1 MYVTDVILVL
11 LFGYFVFR
19 CITRPQVKSK
29 NQKVKIKNKKL
40 LFLSGLLVT
49 FFITNIVF
57 ATRPPLS
64 LYGLIKLLE
73 FGLLIFYLTKNV
85 RYQFQLRLIALLFSL
100 SALFESTLAILQ
112 YLNQG
117 SLNGVF
123 YFFGERAFT
132 SSTPGIAN
140 ASINGT
146 LILRPYATFSHPNV
160 LAGYLLVAMVL
171 VWNFVLTNKNRIMQV
186 LGAVSLLVSSI
197 ALLLTFSRVA
207 ILLWIVLVLFAVG
220 QRVLG
225 KIKKPRAK
233 ILAGFLAVIIVALIV
248 LLPLTHEI
256 VSRFTQSSL
265 SEESVTERT
274 ELLAASWQVIQQ
286 YPLLGV
292 GLDNFIPAVAFLRKP
307 GPLGLYLQPVH
318 NIFFLIM
325 TETGL
330 IGLGLFLWLL
340 AITIRRVYK
349 QKAALKSPFAALLI
363 IVLTSGMFDHY
374 WLTLQQGQLLFATI
388 IGLSW
393 SSLRS

>member
-1 MYVTDVILVL
+1 MTDVILVL

-19 CITRPQVKSK
+19 RITRPLLKSK
-29 NQKVKIKNKKL
+29 NQKAKVQIKNKKL
-40 LFLSGLLVT
+40 FFLIGLLV
-49 FFITNIVF
+49 FFIANIAL
-57 ATRPPLS
+57 ATRPLVS
-64 LYGLIKLLE
+64 LYGSIKLLE
-73 FGLLIFYLTKNV
+73 FGLLIFYLTKKI
-85 RYQFQLRLIALLFSL
+85 RYHFQLHLIALFFSL

-117 SLNGVF
+117 SLNGFF

-140 ASINGT
+140 VSINGT
-146 LILRPYATFSHPNV
+146 LLLRPYATFPHPNV

-171 VWNFVLTNKNRIMQV
+171 VWNFVLINKNRIMQV

-207 ILLWIVLVLFAVG
+207 ILLWVILVFFAVG

-225 KIKKPRAK
+225 KIKTPREK
-233 ILAGFLAVIIVALIV
+233 ILTGFLVVIIFALIA
-248 LLPLTHEI
+248 LLPLTHEV

-274 ELLAASWQVIQQ
+274 ELLAASWQVMQQ
-286 YPLLGV
+286 HPLLGV
-292 GLDNFIPAVAFLRKP
+292 GLDNFIPAAAFLQKP
-307 GPLGLYLQPVH
+307 VPLGLYLQPVH
-318 NIFFLIM
+318 NIFFLVM
-325 TETGL
+325 TEAGL

-340 AITIRRVYK
+340 AATIRRVYK
-349 QKAALKSPFAALLI
+349 QKSALKSPFAALLI

-393 SSLRS
+393 ASQRS